1 MHSRCRRRLLR
12 DVSDAIEVTE
22 GKAKGGKKIMEN
34 KVKDIQKYLEKKG
47 IIVSETAIINAAIK
61 IATRWGGTGVFVS
74 EFMVTETR
82 KR

>member
-1 MHSRCRRRLLR
+1 
-12 DVSDAIEVTE
+12 
-22 GKAKGGKKIMEN
+22 MEN
-34 KVKDIQKYLEKKG
+34 KVKEIQEYLEQKA

-61 IATRWGGTGVFVS
+61 IATRRGGYGVFVS

>member
-1 MHSRCRRRLLR
+1 MK
-12 DVSDAIEVTE
+12 D
-22 GKAKGGKKIMEN
+22 
-34 KVKDIQKYLEKKG
+34 KVKDVQGYLEKKG
-47 IIVSETAIINAAIK
+47 IIASETAIINAAIK